1 MHARRGR
8 GSRRSPC
15 ADSQHVTMSNS
26 AFVFAKP
33 HANTTEVQ
41 ALIKKTFDDKGI
53 TIVEEGEIDGPT
65 IDSKK

>member
-1 MHARRGR
+1 
-8 GSRRSPC
+8 
-15 ADSQHVTMSNS
+15 MSNS